1 MRILYEKTL
10 DGVCLQRCYGLDK
23 ILEIPGTVD
32 GMPVTELAG
41 YLFSDTVRRR
51 EAPPGEYLGEPELCG
66 SRVEEIS
73 LPDTIRKVGAYGFY
87 NCYGLRRLSCSSAVE
102 DWGAGVFT
110 GCAALECLDIR
121 IAEGRKSC
129 FKDILSELHQTL
141 SVHYRSGSGALLA
154 KLIFPEFFEESVENT
169 PARIIMREMHG
180 CGHMYRYCF
189 DGGQFCFDEYDR
201 LFPHVKV
208 QEKPELAV
216 RLALYRLYW
225 PYGLREHAQ
234 DEYWDYV
241 RDHAGEAAK
250 GMIERGERDILAFT
264 ARSSRLGE
272 AEHRRMIDAA
282 ARSGDAQSSALLL
295 DVKHSRPGPAAG
307 RTGRGEEKPCG
318 GRRRTFEL

>member
-32 GMPVTELAG
+32 GMPVTEFAG

-51 EAPPGEYLGEPELCG
+51 EPPPCEYLGEPELCG
-66 SRVEEIS
+66 SRVEEII

-87 NCYGLRRLSCSSAVE
+87 NCSGLKRLSCSSAVE

-110 GCAALECLDIR
+110 GCTGLRCLDIR
-121 IAEGRKSC
+121 VAEGRKSC

-141 SVHYRSGSGALLA
+141 SVNYRSGSGTLLA

-189 DGGQFCFDEYDR
+189 NGTDFQFWEYDKLLPTAEILESPALVCR
-201 LFPHVKV
+201 M
-208 QEKPELAV
+208 
-216 RLALYRLYW
+216 ALYRLYW
-225 PYGLREHAQ
+225 PKGLTEEWKE
-234 DEYWDYV
+234 EYWKYIKKHPD
-241 RDHAGEAAK
+241 EAAK
-250 GMIERGERDILAFT
+250 GLTERGEREILSWLAEAKETDSQMLEQMIQAT
-264 ARSSRLGE
+264 AGL
-272 AEHRRMIDAA
+272 
-282 ARSGDAQSSALLL
+282 GDAQVSAILM
-295 DVKHSRPGPAAG
+295 DARHKKMGAQSGD
-307 RTGRGEEKPCG
+307 KPKP
-318 GRRRTFEL
+318 RVRTFEL

>member
-32 GMPVTELAG
+32 GMPVTEFAG

-51 EAPPGEYLGEPELCG
+51 EPPPCEYLGEPELCG
-66 SRVEEIS
+66 SRVEEII

-87 NCYGLRRLSCSSAVE
+87 NCSGLKRLSCSSAVE

-110 GCAALECLDIR
+110 GCTGLRCLDIR
-121 IAEGRKSC
+121 VAEGRKSC

-141 SVHYRSGSGALLA
+141 SVNYRSGSGTLLA

-189 DGGQFCFDEYDR
+189 EDTQFQFREYDH
-201 LFPHVKV
+201 LFPNTVI
-208 QEKPELAV
+208 QERPGLAAQMAV
-216 RLALYRLYW
+216 YRLYW
-225 PYGLREHAQ
+225 PWGLTDEFKDQYWEFLKQHPRETASGLTDRRETAILKWLSWQ
-234 DEYWDYV
+234 TEADQAFLEGLLNGIEDQ
-241 RDHAGEAAK
+241 RDPQAA
-250 GMIERGERDILAFT
+250 
-264 ARSSRLGE
+264 SV
-272 AEHRRMIDAA
+272 
-282 ARSGDAQSSALLL
+282 LL
-295 DVKHSRPGPAAG
+295 DAVHSRFGG
-307 RTGRGEEKPCG
+307 QVKEKKTT
-318 GRRRTFEL
+318 RTFKL